1 MSPTL
6 VGRPGAPG
14 VALAAAWTYRLDAGA
29 GEVVRT
35 LDEAVTAAEAELL
48 ALAASLRASGRGPE
62 GEILEAQALMAGD
75 ALLLDAA
82 RLRMER
88 GDAADAAI
96 VAAGEEA
103 AELLAALDDPLLA
116 ARAADIR
123 DVAARIA
130 RAARGAAAPRLTER
144 SIVVAQDLPPS
155 VTAELDPS
163 LLAGI
168 ALEGGAPTAHAAI
181 LARALG
187 IPAVVGIEGL
197 MAGAAHA
204 RTIGIDGATGELWI
218 DPKATAIDE
227 LRERGDRLQ
236 ARLAADIALRDAP
249 LATRDGHR
257 IGLVANIGRP
267 ADVARAVEAG
277 AEGIGLFRTEFMF
290 MGRSRPP
297 SIEAQAAAYAAVLG
311 AFAGDGV
318 VVIRLV
324 DIGGDKELPYLPLP
338 PEQNPFL
345 GVRAIRLAA
354 THRTLLVDQLRA
366 VLRAGRMAQ
375 RRPAIMAPMIA
386 DLGDVTLLHEL
397 IDEAAAL
404 EAGNDV
410 PQRLRVGIMVELPS
424 TALLAGEL
432 ARGLD
437 FFSIG
442 TNDLTQY
449 LLAADRGNAALA
461 DRQDPLHPA
470 VLRAIALTVAGAHD
484 AGIGVAACGE
494 MAGDPAGAL
503 LLVGLGV
510 DELST
515 DAGRFAGLKRVMR
528 EVTLAELRALATD
541 ASGLPSAALVRER
554 ATPLLDRASA
564 SETAA

>member
-1 MSPTL
+1 M
-6 VGRPGAPG
+6 AI
-14 VALAAAWTYRLDAGA
+14 AAAWSYHLEDGTVGA
-29 GEVVRT
+29 LRS
-35 LDEAVTAAEAELL
+35 LDEAVAVAETELL
-48 ALAASLRASGRGPE
+48 ALAATLRASGRGPE
-62 GEILEAQALMAGD
+62 SEILEAQALMARD
-75 ALLLDAA
+75 AALLDAA
-82 RLRMER
+82 GDRMAA

-96 VAAGEEA
+96 LAAGDEA

-116 ARAADIR
+116 SRAADVL

-130 RAARGAAAPRLTER
+130 RAVRGASGPRLTER
-144 SIVVAQDLPPS
+144 SIVVAHDLPPS
-155 VTAELDPS
+155 VTAELDPA

-187 IPAVVGIEGL
+187 IPAVVGIDGL
-197 MAGAAHA
+197 IAGAAQA
-204 RTIGIDGATGELWI
+204 GEIGIDGGSGEVWI
-218 DPKATAIDE
+218 DPDAAAVDV
-227 LRERGDRLQ
+227 LRERGDRQ
-236 ARLAADIALRDAP
+236 RARVAADLALREAP

-257 IGLVANIGRP
+257 IGLLANIGRP
-267 ADVARAVEAG
+267 TEVARAVDAG
-277 AEGIGLFRTEFMF
+277 AEGIGLFRTEFTF

-297 SIEAQAAAYAAVLG
+297 SVEAQAEAYATVLG

-324 DIGGDKELPYLPLP
+324 DIGGDKELPYLALP
-338 PEQNPFL
+338 REQNPFL

-354 THRTLLVDQLRA
+354 TQRALLVDQLRA
-366 VLRAGRMAQ
+366 VVRAGRMSQ
-375 RRPAIMAPMIA
+375 RRPAIMAPMVA

-397 IDEAAAL
+397 LDEAMAL
-404 EAGNDV
+404 EAGNGV
-410 PQRLRVGIMVELPS
+410 LHRPRVGIMVELPS

-449 LLAADRGNAALA
+449 LLAADRTNAALA

-484 AGIGVAACGE
+484 AGIEVAVCGE

-503 LLVGLGV
+503 LLIGLGV

-515 DAGRFAGLKRVMR
+515 DAGRFASLKRVVR
-528 EVTLAELRALATD
+528 EVTLAELRLLAAE
-541 ASGLPSAALVRER
+541 ASDLPSAALVRER
-554 ATPLLDRASA
+554 AAPLLGRALA
-564 SETAA
+564 PEPAA